1 MKHDL
6 FEEQII
12 TQLSNGR
19 KTWTK
24 LDQTVKMSTK
34 TLNQKL
40 IKLMEE
46 GTIERYGVVEFGK
59 IVNYYDLAKKKESEI
74 VLKVSRIFEKP
85 DLSYPIT
92 KDLDIEQSMVE
103 WFHYSLK
110 VVMHLARKILD
121 VRFAEELSGRLN
133 YIQDLKEEAK
143 LYASEW
149 MDGFIEDFILQPAQE
164 SWMEIFG
171 TYEGNPKEF
180 IKAMFEFSEMLEAKQ
195 KDVDDIEVIE
205 VNSEKD

>member
-1 MKHDL
+1 
-6 FEEQII
+6 
-12 TQLSNGR
+12 
-19 KTWTK
+19 
-24 LDQTVKMSTK
+24 
-34 TLNQKL
+34 
-40 IKLMEE
+40 
-46 GTIERYGVVEFGK
+46 
-59 IVNYYDLAKKKESEI
+59 
-74 VLKVSRIFEKP
+74 
-85 DLSYPIT
+85 
-92 KDLDIEQSMVE
+92 
-103 WFHYSLK
+103 
-110 VVMHLARKILD
+110 MHLARKILD

>member
-1 MKHDL
+1 MKL
-6 FEEQII
+6 NPKEKEII
-12 TQLSNGR
+12 TQLTKGR

-24 LDQTVKMSTK
+24 LYHSVKMARE
-34 TLNQKL
+34 TLSLKL
-40 IKLMEE
+40 MKLMEE
-46 GTIERYGVVEFGK
+46 GIIEKYGVVEFGK
-59 IVNYYDLAKKKESEI
+59 IVDYYDLVKKKESEI
-74 VLKVSRIFEKP
+74 VLKVPRIFEKP
-85 DLSYPIT
+85 DFFYPIT